1 MGKGKVKPFQALKG
15 QPNFT
20 SCSKYSKIVCSM
32 NLPREGDVVNSY
44 LVVIV
49 GYALFLILLG
59 YGIGKHVKGASDF
72 FVGGRSFSWKL
83 LFTTLIAANIGGGRD
98 GACLPAWCIELVVDW
113 LQRVGV
119 PHPCLCGRPCRV
131 ARGEKI

>member
-1 MGKGKVKPFQALKG
+1 MGKRKVKPFEALKG

-44 LVVIV
+44 LFLEA
-49 GYALFLILLG
+49 ALYDTHCGQHRRWF
-59 YGIGKHVKGASDF
+59 D
-72 FVGGRSFSWKL
+72 
-83 LFTTLIAANIGGGRD
+83 GGRD

>member
-49 GYALFLILLG
+49 GYALFLILRWF
-59 YGIGKHVKGASDF
+59 D
-72 FVGGRSFSWKL
+72 
-83 LFTTLIAANIGGGRD
+83 GGRD